1 MRVPFRNIVY
11 IGDSDT
17 DIPCMKLVTSYGG
30 HSIGVYNAESK
41 DKTKVYKMMRDGRIK
56 YFAPA
61 DYREGT
67 ELDLLVKAIINRTA
81 ANEALETLH
90 YKYKIERIK
99 ADKESNE
106 EERKRTDLL
115 ISLENSGSF
124 ATTHSLISEL
134 QEINDWSYEEKEI
147 LFQIALNNSQ
157 VHYILRDLD
166 VETFY
171 KKLLKSMKT
180 MTSNAQEIKDILES
194 DD

>member
-1 MRVPFRNIVY
+1 
-11 IGDSDT
+11 
-17 DIPCMKLVTSYGG
+17 
-30 HSIGVYNAESK
+30 
-41 DKTKVYKMMRDGRIK
+41 MMRDGRIK

-147 LFQIALNNSQ
+147 LFQIALDNSQ
-157 VHYILRDLD
+157 VRYIMRDLD

-180 MTSNAQEIKDILES
+180 MTSNAQEVKDILES